1 MELLWANWYVAA
13 IVIAKLE
20 CHKDYDYLYQ
30 LINKEKITLIHFVP
44 SMLDVFLNY
53 LSTKEYSQCNLQI
66 VFCSGEALKN
76 NTCDTF
82 YKLIPDI
89 SLYLYGPTEASI
101 DVNYSLCEPDK
112 KVTIGKPISNTKL
125 YILDNYLLPTPI
137 GAPGELYIG
146 GAGLARGYLNLPQL
160 TKEKFIN
167 NPFATLDDIAKGYT
181 RLYKTGDICKW

>member
-1 MELLWANWYVAA
+1 
-13 IVIAKLE
+13 
-20 CHKDYDYLYQ
+20 
-30 LINKEKITLIHFVP
+30 
-44 SMLDVFLNY
+44 MLDVFLNY
-53 LSTKEYSQCNLQI
+53 LSTKESSQSNLQI

-89 SLYLYGPTEASI
+89 SLYNLYGPTEASI
-101 DVNYSLCEPDK
+101 DVSYSLCEPDK

-137 GAPGELYIG
+137 GVPGELYIG
-146 GAGLARGYLNLPQL
+146 GAGLARGYLNLSQL

-167 NPFATLDDIAKGYT
+167 NPFATPDDIAKGYT
-181 RLYKTGDICKW
+181 RLYKTGDICK